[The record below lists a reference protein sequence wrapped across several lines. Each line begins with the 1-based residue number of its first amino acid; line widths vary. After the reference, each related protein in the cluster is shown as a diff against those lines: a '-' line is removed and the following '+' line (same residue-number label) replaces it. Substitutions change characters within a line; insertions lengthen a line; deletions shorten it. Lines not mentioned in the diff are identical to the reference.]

1 MKASKVL
8 NTLVAGSLALALGVA
23 ALPSGHA
30 SASSHREAPLISQ
43 DPTADVTDVYAF
55 VSPDN
60 PSTVTLIANW
70 IPLEQP
76 QGGPNF
82 YKFDDSVVYRINID
96 NTGDGAEDIWYEF
109 RFTTN
114 VQNPET
120 FLYNTG
126 PITSLT
132 DPDYNIR
139 QSYSVTRVN
148 RTPRGGLQK
157 VLIANNVPVPP
168 VNIGPR
174 STPNY
179 NALATAAITPLQ
191 GGGQVFAGQ
200 RDDPFFVDLGS
211 IFDLAGLR
219 PLNQF
224 HVIPLPAAPG
234 VDGVAG

>member
-1 MKASKVL
+1 MPDCLLYDTAPPTAVWLAPKGKIDPMKASKVL

-23 ALPSGHA
+23 ALPAGHA

-82 YKFDDSVVYRINID
+82 YKVDDSVVYRINID

-114 VQNPET
+114 VQ
-120 FLYNTG
+120 
-126 PITSLT
+126 
-132 DPDYNIR
+132 
-139 QSYSVTRVN
+139 
-148 RTPRGGLQK
+148 
-157 VLIANNVPVPP
+157 
-168 VNIGPR
+168 
-174 STPNY
+174 
-179 NALATAAITPLQ
+179 
-191 GGGQVFAGQ
+191 
-200 RDDPFFVDLGS
+200 
-211 IFDLAGLR
+211 
-219 PLNQF
+219 
-224 HVIPLPAAPG
+224 
-234 VDGVAG
+234 

>member
-23 ALPSGHA
+23 ALPAGRA

-43 DPTADVTDVYAF
+43 DPTADVTDLYAF
-55 VSPDN
+55 VSPNN
-60 PSTVTLIANW
+60 PSMVTLIANW

-126 PITSLT
+126 PITSL
-132 DPDYNIR
+132 
-139 QSYSVTRVN
+139 
-148 RTPRGGLQK
+148 
-157 VLIANNVPVPP
+157 
-168 VNIGPR
+168 
-174 STPNY
+174 
-179 NALATAAITPLQ
+179 
-191 GGGQVFAGQ
+191 
-200 RDDPFFVDLGS
+200 
-211 IFDLAGLR
+211 R
-219 PLNQF
+219 P
-224 HVIPLPAAPG
+224 
-234 VDGVAG
+234 